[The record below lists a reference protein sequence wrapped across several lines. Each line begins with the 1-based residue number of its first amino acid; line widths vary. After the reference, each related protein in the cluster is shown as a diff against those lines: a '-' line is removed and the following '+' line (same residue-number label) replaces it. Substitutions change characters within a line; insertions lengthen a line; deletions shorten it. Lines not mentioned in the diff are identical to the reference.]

1 MSHRQQH
8 TSSALVSQASD
19 PAAADWERLV
29 QERLPADLEA
39 QARAL
44 GAFVRVRSIPSA
56 ALLLRGLLGYVLSV
70 SSLLEL
76 SLWSRL
82 VGICVTSISKQA
94 WHKRLLRS
102 EAWLLWLFNTLLA
115 APPTTWGLPTAMGQR
130 ILLVDGSEV
139 SCQGSH
145 GLLWRLHCAYD
156 LLAGQLAWVRL
167 TTQHI
172 GESLTLVPVRLGDI
186 LVCDALY
193 SRARQL
199 VAVAQAGGF
208 TLTRFSPHHLPLYA
222 GHAPSCTPSFLFDV
236 DGWLLSLA
244 TGLHEYAALVQW
256 EQTILPVRLL
266 AVVLPPEQAAALRRK
281 KEHEARAKGRKLSAR
296 SRFLAGYVLSLIHI

>member
-1 MSHRQQH
+1 
-8 TSSALVSQASD
+8 
-19 PAAADWERLV
+19 
-29 QERLPADLEA
+29 
-39 QARAL
+39 
-44 GAFVRVRSIPSA
+44 
-56 ALLLRGLLGYVLSV
+56 
-70 SSLLEL
+70 
-76 SLWSRL
+76 
-82 VGICVTSISKQA
+82 
-94 WHKRLLRS
+94 
-102 EAWLLWLFNTLLA
+102 
-115 APPTTWGLPTAMGQR
+115 
-130 ILLVDGSEV
+130 
-139 SCQGSH
+139 
-145 GLLWRLHCAYD
+145 
-156 LLAGQLAWVRL
+156 LAWVRL

-296 SRFLAGYVLSLIHI
+296 SRFLAGYVLLVTTLPSTTWPPALVRELYAARFQIEVLFKRIKQMLDLHTLRSLTEQSAQASILAVLVAWVLVEDDLEELRRQLSDGDPEAVALSSWQLARLSSHTLRQVVTGWWSPARLRALLPEFRRLFRERRARPLREQQRRFRFRSLLLPHLASLFACSSA